1 MGRRAAAKTVRRTPP
16 IRRRR
21 VDEDERTLSQ
31 RIRRVDDLGFE
42 SESEQDAR
50 DAKFIEV
57 PERVE
62 RNERGGG
69 FGVRETQG
77 NRGEDGVLEKRD
89 IGGRRRRER
98 GETVE
103 GERNGGK
110 VVMMMH
116 IMSSFLKCI

>member
-1 MGRRAAAKTVRRTPP
+1 MGRRPAAKTVRRTPH

-31 RIRRVDDLGFE
+31 RIRRVDDVGFE

-50 DAKFIEV
+50 DAKFKQV

-77 NRGEDGVLEKRD
+77 NRGEDGCWKSGTLVEDDDGSVAKLLKE
-89 IGGRRRRER
+89 REM
-98 GETVE
+98 E
-103 GERNGGK
+103 GK
-110 VVMMMH
+110 
-116 IMSSFLKCI
+116 